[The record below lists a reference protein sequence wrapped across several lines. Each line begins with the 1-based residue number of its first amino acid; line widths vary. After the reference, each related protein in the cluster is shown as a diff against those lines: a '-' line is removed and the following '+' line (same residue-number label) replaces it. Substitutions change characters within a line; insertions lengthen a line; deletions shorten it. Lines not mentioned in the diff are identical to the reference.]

1 MADSQNK
8 PKLSSAETLKSELSK
23 ELAQLQAAYDAE
35 MASFFDLLRRIS
47 VAEKQGADAASL
59 ELKLAVVQRDRRAI
73 GDEISLK
80 LQEIRDVDGPTLE
93 EEYAAHLAELA
104 NAAEKNAAP
113 KRKLTYE
120 ESLARAKARGKP
132 GPVELPGDLMQQQ
145 PQQPQQPQQG
155 DEYQLM
161 WPNHIRGVPN
171 AILRS
176 ALFGALAR
184 GQRAFQTRVKKA
196 SVDGVTVIHT
206 GPQLDQADL
215 DVWQHC
221 LHLAR
226 AEGTGTRIYF
236 NASSF
241 LQAIGRG
248 TGKKGDKTGK
258 TQHEW
263 LKDVL
268 ARLSSSV
275 VEVADGKKAYFGPL
289 LHHGVRD
296 DVTDKY
302 VIEINPAIIAIFGT
316 DGWTGIEYQIRKSLQ
331 KKQLAQWLHGFYSS
345 HARPF
350 PMKVE
355 TLLQLCGSQAK
366 LLKNFRTDLKN
377 ALAAMATATGW
388 TCEIDGDDL
397 VRVTK
402 TPTLAQRKHLEAAG
416 KPPRVNKKSYPQG
429 TA

>member
-1 MADSQNK
+1 M
-8 PKLSSAETLKSELSK
+8 SSTKILKSQLSK
-23 ELAQLQAAYDAE
+23 DLAQLQAAYDAE
-35 MASFFDLLRRIS
+35 MVKFLDLLQRIS
-47 VAEKQGADAASL
+47 DAEKQGMDAASL
-59 ELKLAVVQRDRRAI
+59 ERKIAVVQRARRAI

-93 EEYAAHLAELA
+93 EEYAAHLAERA

-120 ESLARAKARGKP
+120 ENLARAKARGKP
-132 GPVELPGDLMQQQ
+132 GPVELPGDLMQ
-145 PQQPQQPQQG
+145 QQPQQPQQG

-176 ALFGALAR
+176 ALFGALPK

-196 SVDGVTVIHT
+196 SVDGVVVIHT

-221 LHLAR
+221 LHIAR
-226 AEGTGTRIYF
+226 IEGTGTRIYF
-236 NASSF
+236 TASSF

-268 ARLSSSV
+268 ARLSSSA

-316 DGWTGIEYQIRKSLQ
+316 DGWTGVEYQIRKSLQ

-366 LLKNFRTDLKN
+366 LLKNFRTDLRN
-377 ALAAMATATGW
+377 ALATLAEATGW

-397 VRVTK
+397 VCVTK
-402 TPTLAQRKHLEAAG
+402 TPALAQRKHLEAAG